1 MERTSG
7 DHGFIEYVVEKYS
20 DMVVRIAYQNLKN
33 QADDED
39 VTQEVFIKLLKQ
51 PDFNDEEHLKAWL
64 IRVTINQCKD
74 LRKFAWFRK
83 RQPLDEQWKPR
94 GEKQLG
100 ILDEIWKLPKDD
112 RNVIYL
118 YYYENYTVPEIARIL
133 GKNENTIS
141 SRLTRA
147 LKKLKTILAEEGV
160 KI

>member
-1 MERTSG
+1 M
-7 DHGFIEYVVEKYS
+7 VEKYS

-74 LRKFAWFRK
+74 LRKSAWFRK

>member
-64 IRVTINQCKD
+64 IRVTINQCRICGNPPGSGNGSRSTNNGSRAAKSNWASWTKSGSC
-74 LRKFAWFRK
+74 RRTT
-83 RQPLDEQWKPR
+83 
-94 GEKQLG
+94 GTS
-100 ILDEIWKLPKDD
+100 
-112 RNVIYL
+112 
-118 YYYENYTVPEIARIL
+118 YTSI
-133 GKNENTIS
+133 T
-141 SRLTRA
+141 T
-147 LKKLKTILAEEGV
+147 KTIRFPRLRAYSAKMKTQSV
-160 KI
+160 PA

>member
-147 LKKLKTILAEEGV
+147 LKKLKIILAEEGV

>member
-1 MERTSG
+1 
-7 DHGFIEYVVEKYS
+7 VVEKYS

-74 LRKFAWFRK
+74 LRKSAWFRK

-147 LKKLKTILAEEGV
+147 RKKLKIILAEEGV

>member
-1 MERTSG
+1 
-7 DHGFIEYVVEKYS
+7 
-20 DMVVRIAYQNLKN
+20 MVVRIAYQNLKN

-74 LRKFAWFRK
+74 LRKSAWFRK

-147 LKKLKTILAEEGV
+147 RKKLKTILAEEGV